1 MRALVAGILSF
12 LIIYLFDWASIKR
25 VPGGKQAIA
34 FLFLALQGY
43 ALYAAWGVERFSLP
57 AGISW
62 LGCFLLPISIVLLLY
77 SLLLEIPFAKTYS
90 DVLYVS
96 VRDRFFFPRMFPDY
110 PQYRR
115 QTPMLIPT
123 RESISACFSTL
134 KAREALR

>member
-34 FLFLALQGY
+34 FLFL
-43 ALYAAWGVERFSLP
+43 
-57 AGISW
+57 
-62 LGCFLLPISIVLLLY
+62 
-77 SLLLEIPFAKTYS
+77 

-110 PQYRR
+110 PQYQR